1 MAYYI
6 IAKYVNENDNTNSS
20 INSENLDDS
29 FFDYILLGKGNS
41 VQVAANCKIPMM
53 LIDEMR
59 NEFSYFYPLDARHSG
74 RDLIPNHLSFFIF
87 NHAAIFDRENWP
99 KQIVVNGSVLMEG
112 KKMSK
117 SLGNI
122 IPLRTAIKEHNADA
136 IRLAILISAELLQ
149 DADFSFDAV
158 KGIQSKLHDIYD
170 MAIEYSIKKE
180 EDDNNPRIEPK
191 KP

>member
-6 IAKYVNENDNTNSS
+6 IAKYVNSNNNNNLP
-20 INSENLDDS
+20 INSENIGDS
-29 FFDYILLGKGNS
+29 FFDYILLGKCNAS
-41 VQVAANCKIPMM
+41 QVAADCKIPTV

-87 NHAAIFDRENWP
+87 NHAAIFERENWP

-136 IRLAILISAELLQ
+136 IRMAILIS
-149 DADFSFDAV
+149 
-158 KGIQSKLHDIYD
+158 
-170 MAIEYSIKKE
+170 
-180 EDDNNPRIEPK
+180 
-191 KP
+191 